1 MKRIGIVTSGG
12 DAPGINA
19 AIRAVVRMAVPRGMQ
34 VVGFE
39 GGYCGLMADEKRPLG
54 LRSVSGIINLGGTFL
69 GSKRCPEFKTED
81 ALRKAG
87 KVLESNKISDLIVI
101 GGDGSFRGALDL
113 SRVVDV
119 NLVGIPSS
127 IDNDVY
133 GTDETIG
140 FDTAVNTALSAI
152 DRIRDTAASF
162 NRVFV
167 VEVMGRKRGF
177 LALAVGLAA
186 GAEKI
191 LVPEVGVDLKEVC
204 KMVLENMA
212 KGKRSI
218 IIVAAEGVGD
228 SRRIAKRIER
238 NTGSEVRLSV
248 LGYIQRGGAPTA
260 RSRILASLF
269 GSKAVQ
275 LILDGS
281 RNEVIGILND
291 KLVSTSLEVV
301 CKMEK
306 PLDFELL
313 HLAEELAV

>member
-1 MKRIGIVTSGG
+1 
-12 DAPGINA
+12 
-19 AIRAVVRMAVPRGMQ
+19 
-34 VVGFE
+34 
-39 GGYCGLMADEKRPLG
+39 
-54 LRSVSGIINLGGTFL
+54 
-69 GSKRCPEFKTED
+69 
-81 ALRKAG
+81 
-87 KVLESNKISDLIVI
+87 
-101 GGDGSFRGALDL
+101 
-113 SRVVDV
+113 
-119 NLVGIPSS
+119 
-127 IDNDVY
+127 
-133 GTDETIG
+133 
-140 FDTAVNTALSAI
+140 
-152 DRIRDTAASF
+152 
-162 NRVFV
+162 
-167 VEVMGRKRGF
+167 
-177 LALAVGLAA
+177 
-186 GAEKI
+186 
-191 LVPEVGVDLKEVC
+191 LKEVC

-228 SRRIAKRIER
+228 SRRIAKRIEA
-238 NTGSEVRLSV
+238 NTGAEVRLSV

-281 RNEVIGILND
+281 RNEVVGILND